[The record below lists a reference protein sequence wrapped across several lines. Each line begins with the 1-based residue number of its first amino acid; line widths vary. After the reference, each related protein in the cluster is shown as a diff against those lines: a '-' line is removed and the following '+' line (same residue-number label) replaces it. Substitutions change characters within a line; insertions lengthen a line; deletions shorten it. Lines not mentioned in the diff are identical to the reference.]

1 MEDGPSPRAASQC
14 ASNRI
19 KPHQTTCVTAARLFE
34 WMGSFTARQPPR
46 AVWSV
51 EECTRFAALREYE
64 LLQLLSRDKK
74 ALTTARRFGLS
85 LSHPQPQPPSKST
98 AVGGGTAMPN
108 APAPAVA
115 PVSNGPNARQRRSA
129 VRSAQRHAARRAQI
143 CSRSMLAIIYIVRL
157 RRFVRG
163 TLGFPSSDCIGHCY
177 IWLRL
182 LLERRIRRAPELRLL
197 QLE

>member
-74 ALTTARRFGLS
+74 ALTTARRLGLS
-85 LSHPQPQPPSKST
+85 LSHPQPQPPSRST
-98 AVGGGTAMPN
+98 AVGGGPVMPN
-108 APAPAVA
+108 APAPAA
-115 PVSNGPNARQRRSA
+115 ALVSNGPNARQRRSA
-129 VRSAQRHAARRAQI
+129 ARSAQRHAARRAQM
-143 CSRSMLAIIYIVRL
+143 CSRSMLAIIFTLCGCADLSAAPLVFLPRTALAEVGVMCRRGRNLIVL
-157 RRFVRG
+157 
-163 TLGFPSSDCIGHCY
+163 S
-177 IWLRL
+177 L
-182 LLERRIRRAPELRLL
+182 LNK
-197 QLE
+197 